1 MLKRTFGLI
10 ITCILFYGCS
20 SGTNKEIV
28 HEEEIRAYLDHELWI
43 DKSGMDQIISDIEF
57 WSAKLSEQDTPVYK
71 LKLASAY
78 QMKFS
83 VTKEVEL
90 LGKSEALLQE
100 VNEYYNGNNAG
111 VLQALA
117 QLSITKHDFQSAI
130 SYAEEALK
138 TGEDKLLTYLIL
150 FDSSMETGD
159 FEYARDILEHKVVN
173 KSSFNYL
180 IRKSQFEDYSGNAAK
195 SIEAL
200 RNGAKRISYSSVLS
214 AWTQSNLGD
223 RLGHEGNVDDSYSFF
238 KQALNQE
245 QAGASYLHS
254 LKGIAYIAYANDGN
268 TEFAKEIIEF
278 ISKRSKSPD
287 MYLFLSEIAEYEGD
301 DELKVEMLKKF
312 YNQASYPKYY
322 GMYDVELIQIAAT
335 EFGDFEVAEILL
347 DKELKNRTNPITY
360 SLQAWVKYQMGE
372 GEEARRIIEN
382 EVLGKTYEPL
392 PAFQAGV
399 ILKETGEIE
408 AGRKLLLTAKES
420 SFELGPLTIAE
431 INRVLN

>member
-1 MLKRTFGLI
+1 MLTRIFTLI
-10 ITCILFYGCS
+10 ITSILFCSCS
-20 SGTNKEIV
+20 SEINKQIV
-28 HEEEIRAYLDHELWI
+28 QEDEIRAYLDHELWI
-43 DKSGMDQIISDIEF
+43 DKSGMDQIISDIDF
-57 WSAKLSEQDTPVYK
+57 WSAKLSEQDTPIYK
-71 LKLASAY
+71 MKLASAY
-78 QMKFS
+78 QMKYS

-90 LGKSEALLQE
+90 LGKSETLLME
-100 VNEYYNGNNAG
+100 SNEYYQGKNAG

-138 TGEDKLLTYLIL
+138 TGEDKLLTYMIL

-159 FEYARDILEHKVVN
+159 FEYARDILEHQIIN

-180 IRKSQFEDYSGNAAK
+180 IRKSQFEDYSGNAVK

-200 RNGAKRISYSSVLS
+200 QSGAERISYSSGLS
-214 AWTQSNLGD
+214 AWAQSNLGD
-223 RLGHEGNVDDSYSFF
+223 RLGHEGNVDDSYSIF

-278 ISKRSKSPD
+278 ISERSKSPD
-287 MYLFLSEIAEYEGD
+287 MYLFLSEIAEYEKNE
-301 DELKVEMLKKF
+301 ELKIEMLKKF
-312 YNQASYPKYY
+312 YNEASDPKYY

-335 EFGDFEVAEILL
+335 EFGDFETAEILL
-347 DKELKNRTNPITY
+347 DKELKNRANPITY
-360 SLQAWVKYQMGE
+360 SLQAWVKYQKGE
-372 GEEARRIIEN
+372 GEKARRIIEN
-382 EVLGKTYEPL
+382 QVLGKTFEPV
-392 PAFQAGV
+392 PAFQAGI

-408 AGRKLLLTAKES
+408 AGRELLLTAKES